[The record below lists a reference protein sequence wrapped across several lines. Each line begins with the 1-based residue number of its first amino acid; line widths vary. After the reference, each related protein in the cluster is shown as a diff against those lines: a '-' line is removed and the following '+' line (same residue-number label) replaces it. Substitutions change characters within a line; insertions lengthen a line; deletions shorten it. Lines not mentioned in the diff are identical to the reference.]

1 MIEISA
7 VIATYN
13 RAPYLVKA
21 LQSILIQSIDS
32 KKFEVIIVD
41 NNCTD
46 NTAEICKEFHQNN
59 PHIQYKY
66 VVEEQQGLS
75 YGRNRGIYEA
85 SGKYLTFVDDDAYL
99 DREFL
104 LKSVEYLKNNE
115 TIYAIGGKILLDY
128 EGKIPKWVSAYLEPL
143 FGYFNFGNSARSFK
157 KPKFPRGSN
166 MTFKTEVFNQVG
178 KFNPKLGRKK
188 RELGSGEEKELFDR
202 IYAANLGV
210 YYLPD
215 IIVHHYVPE
224 SRTQIEF
231 IKKQA
236 INTGK
241 SENIRVRNSRQKS
254 FTRILQEIWK
264 WIASILLLF
273 YFALSLK
280 ASKGVMVLKFRY
292 WVTLGFLK
300 GAD

>member
-13 RAPYLVKA
+13 REAYLIKA
-21 LQSILIQSIDS
+21 LQSLLIQTIDRNQ
-32 KKFEVIIVD
+32 FEVIIVD

-46 NTAEICKEFHQNN
+46 NTAQVCKEFHANN
-59 PHIQYKY
+59 PHIKYKY

-75 YGRNRGIYEA
+75 YGRNRGINEA
-85 SGKYLTFVDDDAYL
+85 TGKYLTFVDDDAYL
-99 DREFL
+99 DSEFL

-115 TIYAIGGKILLDY
+115 SVYAIGGKILLDY
-128 EGKIPKWVSAYLEPL
+128 EVKIPKWVSPYLEPL
-143 FGYFNFGNSARSFK
+143 FGYFNFGDSPRYFK

-166 MTFKTEVFNQVG
+166 MTFKTAVFSKVG
-178 KFNPKLGRKK
+178 MFNPKLGRKK

-202 IYAANLGV
+202 IYSANLGV
-210 YYLPD
+210 YYLPE
-215 IIVHHYVPE
+215 IIVYHYVPE
-224 SRTQIEF
+224 ARTRIEF

-236 INTGK
+236 INTGI
-241 SENIRVRNSRQKS
+241 SENIRVRNSLQKS

-264 WIASILLLF
+264 WMASILLLI
-273 YFALSLK
+273 YFALRLK

-292 WVTLGFLK
+292 WVTVGFLK
-300 GAD
+300 GG